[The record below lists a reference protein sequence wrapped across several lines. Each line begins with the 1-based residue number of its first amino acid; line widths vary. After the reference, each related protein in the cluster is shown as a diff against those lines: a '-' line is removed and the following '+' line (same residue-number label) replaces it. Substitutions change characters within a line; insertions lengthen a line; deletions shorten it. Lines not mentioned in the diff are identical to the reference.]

1 MDVSDSNHKSLESIF
16 EDAEPLKDKGAET
29 LETTL
34 SLASDIDSKATEI
47 SEAENQFMESLISF
61 QSEQEKIILKA
72 QSMLPVQCSKC
83 ETYIQSKKDVGCA
96 SKHGCCFTCYTAD
109 LSQKT
114 FDAETQV
121 ENTKFELIA
130 TMDLSDYE
138 EWLFDDEMGNRSLA
152 RVIAKLKSQG
162 YDYKPWQVSIGAAAW
177 SKENYRNTSLEDT
190 RYLVERAKPNELNS
204 FIPES
209 ADGISTVIDSIKRAE
224 EIRGINTTKKPS
236 KKHWPVIG
244 GIAGIS
250 IIIPYLI
257 NRK

>member
-1 MDVSDSNHKSLESIF
+1 MDASDDNTPSLESLF
-16 EDAEPLKDKGAET
+16 QEAEPLQETGAES
-29 LETTL
+29 LETSL
-34 SLASDIDSKATEI
+34 SLASEIESKASEI

-83 ETYIQSKKDVGCA
+83 DIYIQSKKDAGCA
-96 SKHGCCFTCYTAD
+96 SKHGCCFACYTVD
-109 LSQKT
+109 MSQKT
-114 FDAETQV
+114 LDAESQI
-121 ENTKFELIA
+121 ENSKFELIA

-138 EWLFDDEMGNRSLA
+138 EWLFDDEMGNRTLA

-162 YDYKPWQVSIGAAAW
+162 YDYKPWQISIGAAAW

-224 EIRGINTTKKPS
+224 EIRGINTTTKSS

-250 IIIPYLI
+250 IIIPYLMK
-257 NRK
+257 RK

>member
-1 MDVSDSNHKSLESIF
+1 MDASDSNHKSLESIF
-16 EDAEPLKDKGAET
+16 EDAEPFQERGGES
-29 LETTL
+29 LETSL
-34 SLASDIDSKATEI
+34 SLASDIDSKASEI

-61 QSEQEKIILKA
+61 QSEQEKILLKA

-83 ETYIQSKKDVGCA
+83 NIYIQSKKDVGCA
-96 SKHGCCFTCYTAD
+96 SKHGCCFTCYTVD
-109 LSQKT
+109 MSQKT
-114 FDAETQV
+114 LDAESQI
-121 ENTKFELIA
+121 EDTKFELIA

-138 EWLFDDEMGNRSLA
+138 EWLFDDEMGRRTLA

-162 YDYKPWQVSIGAAAW
+162 YDYKPWQISIGAAAW

-190 RYLVERAKPNELNS
+190 RYLVERAKPNDLNS
-204 FIPES
+204 YIPES

-224 EIRGINTTKKPS
+224 EIRGINTTSKSS

-250 IIIPYLI
+250 IIIPYLMK
-257 NRK
+257 RK